1 MKSLKLSGKIEHKR
15 LREIFSQNIDENEY
29 YREYIFS
36 NNETMIVTG
45 SRYMFRTGDYV
56 GFIMI
61 SHYDGQY
68 QIIDFGRVGGGRGI
82 MNLRWGAG
90 NTWEKN
96 MMDKLK
102 EEAQKL
108 VLTFEDL
115 GDIKS

>member
-15 LREIFSQNIDENEY
+15 LREIFTENVDENEC
-29 YREYIFS
+29 YREYIFLS
-36 NNETMIVTG
+36 NETMIATG

-68 QIIDFGRVGGGRGI
+68 QIIDFGRVGGGKGI
-82 MNLRWGAG
+82 MNLRLGAG

-102 EEAQKL
+102 EEAQKSG
-108 VLTFEDL
+108 FNSEEL